1 MKIMHIVGNRPQ
13 FIKLAPVSME
23 VRKRGHI
30 ETIIHTGQHFDENM
44 SDVFFSEFGIPA
56 PTENLHISG
65 GTHASMTGEMM
76 IALEK
81 TIITHAPDVVVVY
94 GDTNSTL
101 AAALTA
107 RKMQLPVIHIEAG
120 PRTGNSNNPEEI
132 NRRAVDHVSDLLF
145 APDQASL
152 DNLINEG
159 QQDHAYFCG
168 DVMYD
173 AYRIFSEKET
183 ADRELPASF
192 ILMTWHRQENTSDR
206 ERMAYILDVIRGTE
220 LPVVCPMH
228 PRTRGK
234 LQEFGLLEKAM
245 NMENLEIIDPVGYF
259 EMVSLMNRCSLI
271 LTDSGGLSKESW
283 FAKKKCIF
291 MVDLQVWPE
300 LEKRRQ
306 ILHLPKDTEDAI
318 TMIKKI
324 IADADRPGVKTDYDE
339 PAFFGDGYAAS
350 KIMDEIERRYQR

>member
-44 SDVFFSEFGIPA
+44 SDVFFSELGIPA

-81 TIITHAPDVVVVY
+81 TIISHAPDVVIVY

-107 RKMQLPVIHIEAG
+107 RKMQLPVVHIEAG

-132 NRRAVDHVSDLLF
+132 NRRAVDHISDLLF
-145 APDQASL
+145 APDQTSL
-152 DNLINEG
+152 NNLINEG

-173 AYRIFSEKET
+173 AYRIYSEKET
-183 ADRELPASF
+183 ADMNLPGSF
-192 ILMTWHRQENTSDR
+192 ILMTWHRQENTSDK
-206 ERMAYILDVIRGTE
+206 ERMSFILDVIQGAGV
-220 LPVVCPMH
+220 PVVCPMH

-234 LQEFGLLEKAM
+234 LREFGLLEKAT
-245 NMENLEIIDPVGYF
+245 NTENLSIIDPVGYF
-259 EMVSLMNRCSLI
+259 EMVSLMNRCSLT

-291 MVDLQVWPE
+291 MVDLLVWPE
-300 LEKRRQ
+300 LEERGQ
-306 ILHLPKDTEDAI
+306 ILHMPDNAEEAI

-324 IADADRPGVKTDYDE
+324 REDADRSEAKTDDGDE
-339 PAFFGDGYAAS
+339 TELFGDGYAAP
-350 KIMDEIERRYQR
+350 KIMDEIERRY